1 MIGDWLGKEGLKK
14 SGIYGRGVRYW
25 KMTGSEGG
33 KTDNRREDEGKKKC
47 S

>member
-1 MIGDWLGKEGLKK
+1 MIGDWLGKGDLKE

-25 KMTGSEGG
+25 EMTGSEGC
-33 KTDNRREDEGKKKC
+33 KTDNRREDGGKKKC